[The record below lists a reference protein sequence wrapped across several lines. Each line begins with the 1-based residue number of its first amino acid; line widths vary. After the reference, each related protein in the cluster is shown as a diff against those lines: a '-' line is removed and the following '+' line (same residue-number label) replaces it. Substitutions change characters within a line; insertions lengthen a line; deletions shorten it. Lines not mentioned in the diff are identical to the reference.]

1 MVYAMTVSVLT
12 APAGMV
18 VFAFTMVYAGLT
30 DVTTMKIRNR
40 LVVPFFLAYVVLAPL
55 AGFSLAEIGWSFAVA
70 AGVLVLAF
78 GCFAVGWI
86 GGGDAKLLAVTA
98 LWFGADHTAAYL
110 LVTALLGGA
119 FTLGVLLFRMQAL
132 PAWLP
137 DGSWIARLH
146 AEQAGVPYGVAMAL
160 AGLVVFPATPWMIA
174 MP

>member
-1 MVYAMTVSVLT
+1 
-12 APAGMV
+12 
-18 VFAFTMVYAGLT
+18 
-30 DVTTMKIRNR
+30 
-40 LVVPFFLAYVVLAPL
+40 
-55 AGFSLAEIGWSFAVA
+55 
-70 AGVLVLAF
+70 
-78 GCFAVGWI
+78 VGWI